1 MVNPP
6 IPVEPLGHLPSGVL
20 HQNDRPQPNPQEQQG
35 RQQQQHR
42 QPQQSQG
49 QSPQQQGVAPQF
61 DRPPYQSF
69 GDSADRLNQQAQR
82 VASQAQSRG
91 ARPSPGPQPDSGRDS
106 SPREPRMM
114 PPHSMAGANAASS
127 YLDRAEHDPRMQNM
141 LHGAPQRTFT
151 MPSHAPTQHT
161 RSRAPDTLA
170 PPDSASMMDK
180 PLPSP
185 HGRSTHQ
192 SHQQAASRAG
202 HSRQGSHIPR
212 DILSPPRQDYNAPF
226 DRSLSQADR
235 YPPFPTHRT
244 ESVLDHIDHAVPL
257 WPMQDSRGAQSVDP
271 RGMPLPEYVHLE

>member
-6 IPVEPLGHLPSGVL
+6 IPIEPMGFLPSGVL
-20 HQNDRPQPNPQEQQG
+20 HPNDRQNQQPDQQQGAAQGHPRPQPQP
-35 RQQQQHR
+35 QQQQSPDQR
-42 QPQQSQG
+42 GQG
-49 QSPQQQGVAPQF
+49 QQPGPQH
-61 DRPPYQSF
+61 QSF

-82 VASQAQSRG
+82 VASQAQTNR
-91 ARPSPGPQPDSGRDS
+91 RPSTSPYQGSNREP
-106 SPREPRMM
+106 SPRDPPAM

-127 YLDRAEHDPRMQNM
+127 YLDRVEHDPRMQNM

-151 MPSHAPTQHT
+151 MPSQAPTGHT

-185 HGRSTHQ
+185 HGRS
-192 SHQQAASRAG
+192 SHQGHNQPPSGVG
-202 HSRQGSHIPR
+202 HSRQGSQIPR
-212 DILSPPRQDYNAPF
+212 DILSPPRQDHNAPF

-244 ESVLDHIDHAVPL
+244 ESILDHAVPL
-257 WPMQDSRGAQSVDP
+257 WPNPDMRAAQSVDP
-271 RGMPLPEYVHLE
+271 RGMPLPE